1 MTKCRQRYKFNEENR
16 NYEVDEEVENEE
28 TSVDHVVGDTF
39 VCHPGPFTAEKGK
52 IYCARVSHPFDLC
65 KEWPNCPLLNFKF
78 KDNSCNLHCFNVY
91 WAAFSIQAFHFQ
103 AMGPTF
109 ANGNCGDESSY
120 TPEPSHTSRE
130 PYLES
135 SNASN
140 ESLKAAV
147 AIGWVLFAIAL
158 GVIVAYFVYRFKK
171 SKQKTSRPNPL
182 RSESRGNAHTGQQ
195 VDNHH
200 GGRGRVL
207 ELQHPYPAAEKGGHE
222 YDECDSNGNSAN
234 DYNIIDEE
242 KRNPAATNKLTKL
255 DDIKA
260 MLKRR
265 PLPGYTNEAS
275 VIMAGAAR
283 TGHEEMS
290 GQGTTTEL
298 NTGETNN
305 DYTELEAGS
314 LSEDQQIPEDE
325 PELYGIDSGIR
336 EERQD
341 SKNSNMA
348 DYAKLNSRGLG
359 LAASVKPA
367 DPDTYNTASSRF
379 EERSKNGAYEM
390 PKPMARL
397 YDVPSG

>member
-1 MTKCRQRYKFNEENR
+1 MGLKFAKGTCR
-16 NYEVDEEVENEE
+16 
-28 TSVDHVVGDTF
+28 
-39 VCHPGPFTAEKGK
+39 
-52 IYCARVSHPFDLC
+52 
-65 KEWPNCPLLNFKF
+65 
-78 KDNSCNLHCFNVY
+78 
-91 WAAFSIQAFHFQ
+91 
-103 AMGPTF
+103 
-109 ANGNCGDESSY
+109 DESSITPVPSYTSKASDTSKPSY

-130 PYLES
+130 PYFES
-135 SNASN
+135 SSSSN

-147 AIGWVLFAIAL
+147 AIGWVLFAVAL
-158 GVIVAYFVYRFKK
+158 GVIVAYIVYRFKK
-171 SKQKTSRPNPL
+171 SKQKPSKPNPV
-182 RSESRGNAHTGQQ
+182 RSESRGNAYTGQQ
-195 VDNHH
+195 IDNHH

-242 KRNPAATNKLTKL
+242 KRTPAATKKVTKL

-275 VIMAGAAR
+275 LIMAGAAR
-283 TGHEEMS
+283 MGRDEMS
-290 GQGTTTEL
+290 RQGTTTEL
-298 NTGETNN
+298 NKGETSNG
-305 DYTELEAGS
+305 YTELEAVS

-325 PELYGIDSGIR
+325 PGLYGIDSGIR

-348 DYAKLNSRGLG
+348 DYAKLNSRGHG
-359 LAASVKPA
+359 LAASVKPT

-379 EERSKNGAYEM
+379 EERSKNGAYDM
-390 PKPMARL
+390 PKPMGRD